1 MDIRALIRLCL
12 SIAVFFAI
20 LSIFAY
26 FEIDW
31 NPKASEPHVHHHAM
45 HKDSPV
51 GDAASLNTLEK
62 AAYFNKPES
71 LYVYESAEVKLVID
85 SKIRTS
91 AELASIFANLQ
102 GDQIYKPVKVGA
114 FLTAKLS
121 APPDMLEITP
131 VDARMEKVTADGDLD
146 FSWFV
151 KPLQVGQIQVRM
163 DLFSQDTDAS
173 GAAVE
178 PVQVMQDD
186 WLVDARGLNKV
197 DYELSRVE
205 PLRAALWTL
214 VSAIGAVGSYFG
226 LQRFFQ
232 KEPQKKKEA

>member
-1 MDIRALIRLCL
+1 MDIRALIRLSL

-26 FEIDW
+26 FEIDGK
-31 NPKASEPHVHHHAM
+31 PEATEPHVYHRAVR
-45 HKDSPV
+45 SSSRV
-51 GDAASLNTLEK
+51 GGAASLNTLEK

-71 LYVYESAEVKLVID
+71 LYVYESAEIKLVID
-85 SKIRTS
+85 SKLRTS
-91 AELASIFANLQ
+91 AELASIFADLQ

-131 VDARMEKVTADGDLD
+131 VDARMEKVSADGELD

-151 KPLQVGQIQVRM
+151 KPLQMGQIQVRM
-163 DLFSQDTDAS
+163 DLFSQDTGASDAP
-173 GAAVE
+173 VE
-178 PVQVMQDD
+178 PVQVMQED

-197 DYELSRVE
+197 DFELSRIE

-214 VSAIGAVGSYFG
+214 VSGIGAVGSYFG